1 MLFLPDMFVNS
12 LVGRD
17 IKVDPED
24 LEKFSHDGVLTIR
37 FDVEIQK
44 EWILLPPKPT
54 HAVVNLTRLL
64 EASKYTDVSLVCLA
78 RARCVSLKPKV
89 WS

>member
-1 MLFLPDMFVNS
+1 MFVNS

-44 EWILLPPKPT
+44 EWPPKPT

-78 RARCVSLKPKV
+78 P
-89 WS
+89 